1 MPDLATMAIVVD
13 AAGARREIALT
24 RDMLKTLANG
34 GREAEVAFKSLG
46 QGAGTASN
54 ALPALARSTTST
66 TQGVTHLRGALQL
79 LAIQATGIP
88 GPLGRIA
95 SALGMIGAG
104 STVMVGALAGIAV
117 LGLAWRKFREDANAA
132 AEAMKELHKMEGSFS
147 PSAMTARSGT
157 LQRQERA
164 LAGQLE
170 AQQSFKMNLPGPF
183 GVISDLVMWWQS
195 SQTKEKLEDARERLA
210 TLDDAI
216 AEFTRAL
223 EGEADRAQRFQTSGL
238 QTAIWDRAAGIAR
251 ARDWRNPNAG
261 VNETQFAA
269 IQKAGL
275 AFAIE
280 AEKARATYSG
290 EALVAK
296 LRILEVEK
304 KTAIAAAEN
313 VAIDARKLTLAQQK
327 AGFQQSL
334 ANYGIGMAAQAAG
347 PFGGL
352 VSGVGQ
358 NLLQGNLWGAA
369 AAGIT
374 GLVGSILG
382 MGRASREAA
391 EALRQQR
398 IAQESWLDS
407 QRAAAGTITNAEAR
421 RREINRVYD
430 EKVREERL
438 RLLVARG
445 LGNEGAEESARRRIV
460 ELEALRVILLGKE
473 ADAIDRINSAVRN
486 APSGFY
492 VERYLR
498 QIGYGSWEDPSRV
511 TPRSIPI
518 ASTGPA
524 RGTGGG
530 TTLDLRGSTFTIDG
544 TSGPE
549 LFQSFVAVLRNKARS
564 TGGASMPLSDALNV
578 S

>member
-95 SALGMIGAG
+95 SSLGMIGAG
-104 STVMVGALAGIAV
+104 STVMVGVLAGIAAMS
-117 LGLAWRKFREDANAA
+117 LAWRKFREDANAA

-170 AQQSFKMNLPGPF
+170 AQQSFTMNLPGPF
-183 GVISDLVMWWQS
+183 GVISDYVKMWQS
-195 SQTKEKLEDARERLA
+195 SQTKEKLADVRERLA

-216 AEFTRAL
+216 AEFTRDL
-223 EGEADRAQRFQTSGL
+223 EGEADRALRFQTRGL
-238 QTAIWDRAAGIAR
+238 QTEIWDRAAGIAR

-269 IQKAGL
+269 IQKAAL
-275 AFAIE
+275 TFAIE
-280 AEKARATYSG
+280 ADKARATYSD

-304 KTAIAAAEN
+304 QTAIAAAEN

-334 ANYGIGMAAQAAG
+334 VNYGIGMAAQAAG
-347 PFGGL
+347 PFGGM

-374 GLVGSILG
+374 GLVDGILG

-407 QRAAAGTITNAEAR
+407 QRAAAGTITTKEAR
-421 RREINRVYD
+421 IREINRVYD
-430 EKVREERL
+430 EKQEELRRL
-438 RLLVARG
+438 MNQFHIGSPEEAEFQKRL
-445 LGNEGAEESARRRIV
+445 EESEVLRI
-460 ELEALRVILLGKE
+460 ILLGKE
-473 ADAIDRINSAVRN
+473 ADAIDRINGAIRN